1 MNIIVTKVIWYAPI
15 WVPIRIATEL
25 QPGERGT
32 LAFMDKR
39 EQEIRGII
47 ERYIRPRTRVDG
59 GNLTF
64 EKLEGDTLVIGAY
77 GDCATCTCGEKELT
91 EWVGREI
98 ARRMGF
104 EPKVRLVRHAPY
116 YAR

>member
-1 MNIIVTKVIWYAPI
+1 
-15 WVPIRIATEL
+15 
-25 QPGERGT
+25 
-32 LAFMDKR
+32 MDTR
-39 EQEIRGII
+39 EQTVREII

-77 GDCATCTCGEKELT
+77 GDCASCTCGEKELT

-98 ARRMGF
+98 ARRMGY
-104 EPKVRLVRHAPY
+104 EPKVRLVRHVPY